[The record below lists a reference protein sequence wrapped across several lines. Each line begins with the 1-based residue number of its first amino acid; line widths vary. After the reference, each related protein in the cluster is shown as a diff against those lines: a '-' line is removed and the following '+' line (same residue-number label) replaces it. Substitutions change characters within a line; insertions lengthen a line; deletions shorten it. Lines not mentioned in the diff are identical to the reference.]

1 MQVINFEQF
10 PKLLKEINDPP
21 DKLYIEGVL
30 PADDAKWLCVVGSR
44 KCSHYGREICEK
56 LIAGL
61 ADLPIVIVS
70 GLALGTDG
78 VAHEAALAARLK
90 TVAVPGS
97 GLDPNVLYP
106 RSHFQLAK
114 QILNSGGALL
124 SEFEPN
130 TIATPYTFPQRNRI
144 MAGLCHA
151 TLIIEAADR
160 SGTLITARLATD
172 YNRDVLAVPGSV
184 FSESSYGPHMLI
196 KKGATPI
203 TCSADIIEALGLKIE
218 EPENNEENQTR
229 KLFNKYSDCGE
240 DELLI
245 IKMLSSPQPK
255 DELIQELSSHLSIS
269 QINITL
275 SILEIKGLI
284 KESLGEMHL
293 K

>member
-1 MQVINFEQF
+1 MRIINFEDF

-21 DKLYIEGVL
+21 QRLYIEGL
-30 PADDAKWLCVVGSR
+30 MPDDDLKWLCVVGSR
-44 KCSHYGREICEK
+44 KSSHYGREICEK

-61 ADLPIVIVS
+61 VGLPIVIVS

-78 VAHEAALAARLK
+78 IAHEAALAAGLK

-97 GLDPNVLYP
+97 GLDEEVLYP
-106 RSHFQLAK
+106 RSHFQLARK
-114 QILNSGGALL
+114 ILESEGALI

-130 TIATPYTFPQRNRI
+130 TIATPYTFPKRNRI

-151 TLIIEAADR
+151 TLIVEAVDR
-160 SGTLITARLATD
+160 SGTLITARLASD
-172 YNRDVLAVPGSV
+172 YNRDILAVPGSV

-203 TCSADIIEALGLKIE
+203 TCPADIIEALGLKTE
-218 EPENNEENQTR
+218 EKQTD
-229 KLFNKYSDCGE
+229 KNSKEKYMDCGE
-240 DELLI
+240 DELQI
-245 IKMLSSPQPK
+245 IKMLYSPMPK
-255 DELIQELSSHLSIS
+255 EELIENLSHVFSIS

-284 KESLGEMHL
+284 KETLGEIHL
-293 K
+293 T

>member
-1 MQVINFEQF
+1 MRIINFKDF

-21 DKLYIEGVL
+21 SRLYIEGVIPSDGL
-30 PADDAKWLCVVGSR
+30 KWLCVVGSR
-44 KCSHYGREICEK
+44 KSSHYGREICEE

-61 ADLPIVIVS
+61 KGLPIVIVS

-78 VAHEAALAARLK
+78 IAHEAALAAGLK

-97 GLDPNVLYP
+97 GLDEEVLYP
-106 RSHFQLAK
+106 RSHFQLARK
-114 QILNSGGALL
+114 ILESGGALL

-160 SGTLITARLATD
+160 SGTLITARLASD

-184 FSESSYGPHMLI
+184 FSQSSYGPHMLI

-203 TCSADIIEALGLKIE
+203 ICSADIIEALGLKTKEKQTDKNPE
-218 EPENNEENQTR
+218 E
-229 KLFNKYSDCGE
+229 KYADCGE
-240 DELLI
+240 DELQI
-245 IKMLSSPQPK
+245 IKMLCSPLPK
-255 DELIQELSSHLSIS
+255 DELIQELLPHLSIS

-284 KESLGEMHL
+284 KETLGEIHL
-293 K
+293 A